1 MYHLPSDLQGH
12 FQVACPPI
20 FCQLSR
26 SLAGPIHVIGFF
38 SQSVEGSI
46 AASST
51 PPFSPPLS
59 LPRFIACTRAGFYP
73 QTLVTHQTYLNASLV
88 TICPLHFSSFTFRE
102 KKTIGKVRRELRPAA
117 EDPPSQCCL
126 ASVSPGGSSSRV
138 RTLWV
143 PRQLHWK

>member
-20 FCQLSR
+20 FYQVSR
-26 SLAGPIHVIGFF
+26 SLKGPIHVIVFF
-38 SQSVEGSI
+38 SQSIEGSI
-46 AASST
+46 TASST
-51 PPFSPPLS
+51 PRFSPPLS
-59 LPRFIACTRAGFYP
+59 LPRFIACTRASFYP

-88 TICPLHFSSFTFRE
+88 SICPLHFSLAHLLSG
-102 KKTIGKVRRELRPAA
+102 KKTGKVRRELWPAA

-126 ASVSPGGSSSRV
+126 ASVSPGESSSRV

-143 PRQLHWK
+143 QRQLHW